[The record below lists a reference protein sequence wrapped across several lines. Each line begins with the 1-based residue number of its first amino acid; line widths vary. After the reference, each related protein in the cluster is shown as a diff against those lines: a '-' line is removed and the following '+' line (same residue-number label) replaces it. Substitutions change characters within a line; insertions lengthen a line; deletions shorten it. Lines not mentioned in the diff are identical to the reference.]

1 MHLTNTGLGLV
12 AASSGWRGASVFRS
26 QGHLQLTEGRGAAL
40 GWEGENWR
48 GPGTG
53 RLEWLGCSGGAL
65 KAAFVDFPGVY

>member
-1 MHLTNTGLGLV
+1 M
-12 AASSGWRGASVFRS
+12 
-26 QGHLQLTEGRGAAL
+26 

-53 RLEWLGCSGGAL
+53 RLEWLGCSGRAL